1 MFPLCCQKQTEI
13 NMTVTKAK
21 RLKQG
26 LVDRY
31 GADKVLVLYYDA
43 YFPYK
48 EGSRVVDNYIAKLT
62 LADIEIDSWDMYKR
76 VEKICKHRYPI
87 EKPIKTEES
96 KKRYDSPEEQEKRKE
111 EERKLERFTAN
122 YGMFN
127 IFNSLKV

>member
-1 MFPLCCQKQTEI
+1 MTE
-13 NMTVTKAK
+13 TKAK
-21 RLKQG
+21 RLKQE

-62 LADIEIDSWDMYKR
+62 LSDIEINSWDMYKHI
-76 VEKICKHRYPI
+76 EKICKQRYPI
-87 EKPIKTEES
+87 EKPLKTEES
-96 KKRYDSPEEQEKRKE
+96 KKRYDSPEEREKRKE
-111 EERKLERFTAN
+111 EDRKFERFTAN

-127 IFNSLKV
+127 IFNRLNV